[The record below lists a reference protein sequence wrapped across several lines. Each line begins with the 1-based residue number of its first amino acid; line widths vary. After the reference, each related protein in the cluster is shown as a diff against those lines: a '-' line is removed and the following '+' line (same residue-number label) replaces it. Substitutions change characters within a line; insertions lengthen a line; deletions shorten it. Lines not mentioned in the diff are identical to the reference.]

1 MSVLVASSY
10 AVSSISTFILTSIV
24 LYYILSGRGSRIDIG
39 WLIEGM
45 FNCLIQNK

>member
-1 MSVLVASSY
+1 MNTHYVLSSTT
-10 AVSSISTFILTSIV
+10 TFIFISIA

-45 FNCLIQNK
+45 